1 MDGLLD
7 KTLTLC
13 YHFRPNTTR
22 QTKIEYSCSL
32 SLSSMEPT
40 PPPSPDT
47 INSNNSI
54 SSRDGLYLNDLHTIF
69 CDCGDKIAEQK
80 GEVERMKEEMGRDYL
95 HSRVDVLNMQQRF
108 KKVEKHIK
116 DIVLLV
122 VGLVV
127 VMLLLMIFIIHL
139 IVSK

>member
-1 MDGLLD
+1 
-7 KTLTLC
+7 
-13 YHFRPNTTR
+13 
-22 QTKIEYSCSL
+22 
-32 SLSSMEPT
+32 MEPT

-69 CDCGDKIAEQK
+69 CDCGDKTAEQK
-80 GEVERMKEEMGRDYL
+80 GEVERMKEEMGHDYL

-108 KKVEKHIK
+108 EKVEKQIQV
-116 DIVLLV
+116 IALLV

>member
-1 MDGLLD
+1 
-7 KTLTLC
+7 
-13 YHFRPNTTR
+13 
-22 QTKIEYSCSL
+22 
-32 SLSSMEPT
+32 MEPT
-40 PPPSPDT
+40 PPPLLDN

-69 CDCGDKIAEQK
+69 YDCGDKIAEQK

-95 HSRVDVLNMQQRF
+95 HFRVDVLNMQQRF
-108 KKVEKHIK
+108 EKVEKQIK
-116 DIVLLV
+116 TIALLV

>member
-1 MDGLLD
+1 
-7 KTLTLC
+7 
-13 YHFRPNTTR
+13 
-22 QTKIEYSCSL
+22 
-32 SLSSMEPT
+32 MEPT

-54 SSRDGLYLNDLHTIF
+54 NSRDEIYLNHLHTIF

-95 HSRVDVLNMQQRF
+95 HSRVDVLNIQQRF
-108 KKVEKHIK
+108 EKVEKQIQA
-116 DIVLLV
+116 IALLV
-122 VGLVV
+122 VVLFV
-127 VMLLLMIFIIHL
+127 VMLLLMIFVIHL

>member
-1 MDGLLD
+1 
-7 KTLTLC
+7 
-13 YHFRPNTTR
+13 
-22 QTKIEYSCSL
+22 
-32 SLSSMEPT
+32 MEPT

-47 INSNNSI
+47 INSNNLI

-80 GEVERMKEEMGRDYL
+80 SEVERMKEEMGRDYL
-95 HSRVDVLNMQQRF
+95 HSKVDVLNMQQRLE
-108 KKVEKHIK
+108 KVEKQIK
-116 DIVLLV
+116 AIELLV

>member
-1 MDGLLD
+1 
-7 KTLTLC
+7 
-13 YHFRPNTTR
+13 
-22 QTKIEYSCSL
+22 
-32 SLSSMEPT
+32 MEPT

-54 SSRDGLYLNDLHTIF
+54 SSRDGIYLNDLHTIF
-69 CDCGDKIAEQK
+69 CDCGDKIVEQK
-80 GEVERMKEEMGRDYL
+80 CEVERMKEEMGCDYL
-95 HSRVDVLNMQQRF
+95 HSRVDVLHMQQRF
-108 KKVEKHIK
+108 EKVKKHIK
-116 DIVLLV
+116 VIALLV